1 MTRWPGPISPQA
13 VAADDLVAAP
23 FAAAAFAVDLRD
35 LLFRFVISGSPEK
48 PKGPG
53 EGAPVAGLK
62 DSLGNQRRQTM
73 GFPRT
78 SSILVRNTVQ
88 LQSARCRR
96 KNYIEKSV

>member
-53 EGAPVAGLK
+53 AGAPVAGLK
-62 DSLGNQRRQTM
+62 DSLGNQRRRRRWFSHAPQV
-73 GFPRT
+73 FWCVIL
-78 SSILVRNTVQ
+78 SSCSL
-88 LQSARCRR
+88 LAADAR
-96 KNYIEKSV
+96 II